1 MVASEVLKP
10 KCHELE
16 PCILFVA
23 CQRIRKVY
31 YGKWFTKIHNGY
43 STALSPVTSGHS
55 HLLKS
60 YTSPIAIHSW
70 LKLEC
75 ILTGLPYKPQRYPW
89 PFPKDCKKLG
99 YADAS
104 SSWSAACEARQKFDE
119 HPKEKVYW
127 YLETSTTHPD
137 PQAPYLRCNA
147 RKPCSAAKALHMLE
161 RLGSRRRSWS
171 MRGKLIWMVANKVW
185 KTISGTLKLNLRTLP
200 LASQG
205 ICKVY
210 CENCLDSSIQQD
222 ATSV

>member
-70 LKLEC
+70 LKLER

-161 RLGSRRRSWS
+161 RLGSRRRSW
-171 MRGKLIWMVANKVW
+171 M
-185 KTISGTLKLNLRTLP
+185 
-200 LASQG
+200 
-205 ICKVY
+205 
-210 CENCLDSSIQQD
+210 QD
-222 ATSV
+222 ARQINLDGCK